1 MKRLRVRTDPL
12 LPAVRTTYRG
22 SVDRDLTLIAL
33 FTISS
38 LIYLGGFAFGYWWRG
53 EVEKDRRRRIAKSR
67 RVGPRLALEATRA
80 GVASPDKGPR
90 QLVDRVRARLAAIK
104 ARIAGA
110 WQRTK
115 GRRIGQGRWSWSRQE
130 SVVVNPA
137 RVAIRLT
144 PTCWR
149 FVYDARSW
157 PVRIPLPVA
166 VQAVLNDI
174 PPLEVSG
181 AVPEPRIVVTM
192 TRPQAEALERWLH
205 ALHDDLQNDDDR
217 RLTCLLCIS
226 GVAMAIRF
234 SES

>member
-22 SVDRDLTLIAL
+22 SVDHDL
-33 FTISS
+33 
-38 LIYLGGFAFGYWWRG
+38 
-53 EVEKDRRRRIAKSR
+53 V
-67 RVGPRLALEATRA
+67 VLA
-80 GVASPDKGPR
+80 V
-90 QLVDRVRARLAAIK
+90 LVILSAVWAMVQ
-104 ARIAGA
+104 
-110 WQRTK
+110 WF
-115 GRRIGQGRWSWSRQE
+115 RWPWSRQE

-144 PTCWR
+144 PACWR

-157 PVRIPLPVA
+157 PVRIRLPVD
-166 VQAVLNDI
+166 VQAGLDDI

-192 TRPQAEALERWLH
+192 TRPHAEALERWLH
-205 ALHDDLQNDDDR
+205 ALHDDLQYDDDR

-226 GVAMAIRF
+226 GIAMAIMF
-234 SES
+234 S

>member
-1 MKRLRVRTDPL
+1 VRTDPL

-22 SVDRDLTLIAL
+22 SVDRDL
-33 FTISS
+33 
-38 LIYLGGFAFGYWWRG
+38 
-53 EVEKDRRRRIAKSR
+53 V
-67 RVGPRLALEATRA
+67 V
-80 GVASPDKGPR
+80 
-90 QLVDRVRARLAAIK
+90 LVVLVILSAVWAMVQ
-104 ARIAGA
+104 
-110 WQRTK
+110 WF
-115 GRRIGQGRWSWSRQE
+115 RWPWSRQE

-144 PTCWR
+144 PACWR

-157 PVRIPLPVA
+157 PVRNPLPVA